1 MRISRGSAV
10 VARTETPATTA
21 AAHTLPTGRNSQGTG
36 PVVEGS
42 CSVMA
47 RYYIDNACLSQSMTG

>member
-1 MRISRGSAV
+1 